1 MVVDLLIEPGQI
13 ALLLIGG
20 ADLPDIFQSFLNAVG
35 DADRGFF
42 SSRSEVRAEI
52 LRVPNSRPKA
62 TGTPHRQ
69 AMASRQSYTSRH
81 TAIIAVEI

>member
-20 ADLPDIFQSFLNAVG
+20 ADLPDIFQSLLNAVG

-42 SSRSEVRAEI
+42 VRSEARAEI
-52 LRVPNSRPKA
+52 FRVPNSRPKA

-81 TAIIAVEI
+81 TAIIAVEM